1 MRSEI
6 YQNSKEKW
14 FNHNLPIPDQ
24 SRLVVGTFDLDIG
37 KLKSLYE
44 KLKSSDLIVWNV
56 PEGAYST
63 IYFWS
68 PVDKDQSTRIRAR
81 WYRKPIEL
89 EYLNSNKIFVNP
101 NQLASLEIKVTFPT
115 EKEREYET
123 KYRQKAYLS
132 TIMDVSRNLQTAT
145 DILNSVENVL
155 IPFPTSKIPQEIFT
169 AIGKEHP
176 TGLVPTVMV
185 SACRD
190 HFIADSNRPD
200 DFRVTI
206 DYNYKYHSFWSTQPW
221 EAERLNGYPNLRI
234 EIKVGNN
241 GWLEKAE
248 EVIDVIKQEGGFVPK
263 VTKHADKTFIDH
275 KYSTI

>member
-1 MRSEI
+1 MGLHEIMRPEI
-6 YQNSKEKW
+6 YQNSEEKW
-14 FNHNLPIPDQ
+14 FNKNLPMPDQ
-24 SRLVVGTFDLDIG
+24 SRLVAGIFDLDIG
-37 KLKSLYE
+37 KLTSLNE
-44 KLKSSDLIVWNV
+44 KLKSSDLIVWNI

-68 PVDKDQSTRIRAR
+68 PVDKDLSTRIRAR

-89 EYLNSNKIFVNP
+89 ENLNSNRIFVNP

-115 EKEREYET
+115 ENGKEYET

-132 TIMDVSRNLQTAT
+132 TIMDVSKNLQIAT
-145 DILNSVENVL
+145 DILNSVE
-155 IPFPTSKIPQEIFT
+155 IPQEIFT

-176 TGLVPTVMV
+176 MGLVPTVMV

-190 HFIADSNRPD
+190 HFVVDDSRPD

-206 DYNYKYHSFWSTQPW
+206 DYNYKYHSFWSTPLW
-221 EAERLNGYPNLRI
+221 EAQGLSGYPNLRI
-234 EIKVGNN
+234 EIKVGDNE
-241 GWLEKAE
+241 WLEKAE
-248 EVIDVIKQEGGFVPK
+248 EVIDIIKQEGGFVPK